1 MFVESGARRPW
12 TKLGLSAAIISA
24 GLTVALSVLDGIVRG
39 PMLHRGYDAELVSML
54 SAWCFD
60 FRNLFEQLI
69 YVGTLMFVAAK
80 FFEGRTILTIG
91 FDKLNSKN
99 VLLNGPDENNV
110 VWIGHR
116 YETSLE
122 AQAIAEAFNVR
133 LKESVAARR

>member
-12 TKLGLSAAIISA
+12 TNLGLSTAIISG
-24 GLTVALSVLDGIVRG
+24 GLTVAFGILDGIVRG
-39 PMLHRGYDAELVSML
+39 PMMHRGYDAELISML

-69 YVGTLMFVAAK
+69 YVGTLIFVAAK

-91 FDKLNSKN
+91 FDKRNSN
-99 VLLNGPDENNV
+99 SVILNGPDENNV

-116 YETSLE
+116 YGTALE
-122 AQAIAEAFNVR
+122 AQAIADAFNAR
-133 LKESVAARR
+133 LKESAAA